1 MAETKEKIFDVKTEN
16 NAATIKVF
24 GVIGFPAWMQAPGEP
39 LKEPLKEQVDTKEE
53 LRTES
58 ATLEGL
64 SENIS
69 RINIEID
76 SPGGNL
82 DHAMAMYRT
91 LERHPAEKFVSY
103 EGNSGSAATILGSV
117 APRENISIPSY
128 LTLLIHEARAN
139 PRSSITQA
147 KAKEIDRELETHNR
161 NIAEIYASSNG
172 LTVERNLE
180 IMRANQGEGRVMSA
194 SELKGLGFVGNVI
207 ELNNNIEA
215 CDYTALR
222 DWSVNQIA
230 QLKEIE
236 DKRISNYNINN
247 ASNQKSN
254 MDLFGKNKK
263 KNPFTLDVDGK
274 RLIISAFEE
283 NGSVMIDG
291 DDGEY
296 SGTINH
302 GDKTAT
308 VEGGKIVAIKKVS
321 TADREITALKDDN
334 IALKKENAELRK
346 EIETGFGQVVA
357 EITEVKKG
365 FTDQISALTTEIG
378 TYKTALDKA
387 RIKVSS
393 PKLPKTEAKIED
405 AQEDPVSVNESI
417 YEAQQRMH
425 DEKEAKRAA
434 KKLEV

>member
-16 NAATIKVF
+16 NATTIKVF
-24 GVIGFPAWMQAPGEP
+24 GVIGFPAWMQSPGEP
-39 LKEPLKEQVDTKEE
+39 LKGQVDTKGE
-53 LRTES
+53 LRAEI
-58 ATLEGL
+58 ATLESL

-103 EGNSGSAATILGSV
+103 EGNSGSAATVLGSV
-117 APRENISIPSY
+117 APKKNISIPSY

-139 PRSSITQA
+139 PQSSITQA
-147 KAKEIDRELETHNR
+147 KAKEIDRELETHNK
-161 NIAEIYASSNG
+161 NIAEMYASSNG

-180 IMRANQGEGRVMSA
+180 IMRANQGEGRVMAA
-194 SELKGLGFVGNVI
+194 SELKSLGFVGNVI
-207 ELNNNIEA
+207 ELNNNVEA
-215 CDYTALR
+215 CDYSALS
-222 DWSVNQIA
+222 DWSDSQIE

-236 DKRISNYNINN
+236 EKRISNYNNN

-254 MDLFGKNKK
+254 MGIFNKK
-263 KNPFTLDVDGK
+263 KNPFTLEVDGK

-283 NGSVMIDG
+283 NESVMIDG

-308 VEGGKIVAIKKVS
+308 VEGGKIVSVQTLSNTDK
-321 TADREITALKDDN
+321 EITALKEAHTELKNNYAAMTNEVVDKIEELEN
-334 IALKKENAELRK
+334 SFKSEVSALKEENADLK
-346 EIETGFGQVVA
+346 A
-357 EITEVKKG
+357 EIAANRETLEAAKLSVSAQKIPKG
-365 FTDQISALTTEIG
+365 EAKTDEPEGNRISAKKKIR
-378 TYKTALDKA
+378 LDLRQ
-387 RIKVSS
+387 RIKDRE
-393 PKLPKTEAKIED
+393 LTERGGK
-405 AQEDPVSVNESI
+405 
-417 YEAQQRMH
+417 
-425 DEKEAKRAA
+425 
-434 KKLEV
+434 